1 MTHSCVFQK
10 LTFTLYSWVALVAT
24 KRYKW
29 LSKGQLR
36 MPDLDSSKALYKE
49 VYLATPMYEG
59 ESQKHSFIKLNFV
72 NITFPQNP

>member
-1 MTHSCVFQK
+1 
-10 LTFTLYSWVALVAT
+10 
-24 KRYKW
+24 
-29 LSKGQLR
+29 